1 MSATAATSATIAHTA
16 PFDLTRS
23 DCFAEDLYGLL
34 MPAPQPV
41 SAPLPRAAFVTRA
54 APWCLPLLTV
64 ALGTLSG
71 AGVLLAVPLP

>member
-1 MSATAATSATIAHTA
+1 MSATTA

-41 SAPLPRAAFVTRA
+41 PAPVPRPAFVTRP

-64 ALGTLSG
+64 AVGTLG